1 MPRLRL
7 FPVRSGR
14 IIASVGKN
22 GWLAMRAL
30 QRLARSPSSCSAS
43 PKPSQPSSACRQLSM
58 SHVPSDRGLLCS
70 ERPAAPLA
78 IGTLWLLCF
87 PTGRVSQERR
97 TFPLSSPRDAQRDAS
112 WEEARKQ
119 ETEHVEI
126 NEAAGEGEKISSLQ
140 NTISYGMLWYERE
153 SCESAKEEG
162 KSDGASHQT
171 QMVTRRAGSS

>member
-70 ERPAAPLA
+70 ERPASPL
-78 IGTLWLLCF
+78 
-87 PTGRVSQERR
+87 RRERYG
-97 TFPLSSPRDAQRDAS
+97 FFSFPRDACHKREGLFLCQ
-112 WEEARKQ
+112 
-119 ETEHVEI
+119 
-126 NEAAGEGEKISSLQ
+126 EGEKGRKLSCFQSKV
-140 NTISYGMLWYERE
+140 ERKIPYF
-153 SCESAKEEG
+153 SK
-162 KSDGASHQT
+162 
-171 QMVTRRAGSS
+171 RRC